1 MRHLGALHATKF
13 SGPGLRVLPS
23 LGSGGGIK
31 GVIQGT
37 LDVGI
42 SGRPLT
48 DNELAK
54 GVQAIVLGRT
64 AVVLATSRSGVTDI
78 TIQRIKNALEWTE
91 VRWPDGAPMRLV
103 LRPADDADNQILTR
117 YSAPVGAALSVALA
131 RPGVTIAQTDQ
142 DAADLLERVQGSLG
156 LTTLALLRSEER
168 KLNVLTLDGHQ
179 PVRAGQLNPDYPL
192 TKELYLIVRAEPSAA
207 VQSFLQVVRSND
219 GLAVLRRNG
228 IVPHAHLSR

>member
-1 MRHLGALHATKF
+1 
-13 SGPGLRVLPS
+13 
-23 LGSGGGIK
+23 
-31 GVIQGT
+31 
-37 LDVGI
+37 
-42 SGRPLT
+42 
-48 DNELAK
+48 
-54 GVQAIVLGRT
+54 
-64 AVVLATSRSGVTDI
+64 
-78 TIQRIKNALEWTE
+78 
-91 VRWPDGAPMRLV
+91 MRLV